1 MELLMK
7 LLPGI
12 VAYAEPAAE
21 ATKAAINS
29 NFFGVLVSGANMFVN
44 IIKWAALL
52 WVLVKVAMMGFKIS
66 TQAKDT
72 ASAITTVKNEGVAL
86 AIGLFIVMTAF
97 MIHNAMEDTMKSI
110 VSNRDTNAQ
119 IKYETTDVFNTE
131 NKNKN

>member
-1 MELLMK
+1 MELLLG
-7 LLPGI
+7 LLPGV
-12 VAYAEPAAE
+12 VAHAEG
-21 ATKAAINS
+21 INS
-29 NFFGVLVSGANMFVN
+29 DFFGVLVSGANMFVN

-97 MIHNAMEDTMKSI
+97 MIHGAMKDTMGAIDSNKS
-110 VSNRDTNAQ
+110 S
-119 IKYETTDVFNTE
+119 ETIDYNTEDVFS
-131 NKNKN
+131 

>member
-1 MELLMK
+1 MELLIG
-7 LLPGI
+7 LLPGV
-12 VAYAEPAAE
+12 VAHAAE
-21 ATKAAINS
+21 AIKS
-29 NFFGVLVSGANMFVN
+29 DFFGVLVSGANMFVN

-97 MIHNAMEDTMKSI
+97 MIHGAMEDTMRAINSNKSEE
-110 VSNRDTNAQ
+110 T
-119 IKYETTDVFNTE
+119 IKYNTEDVFEKNNT
-131 NKNKN
+131 N